1 MADKI
6 KLNVDGILALESS
19 FIKVPYEQLKK
30 ANRKAQKFTEKELTN
45 LASGVADLAKGKG
58 SGAKDPVKALDA
70 MIERM
75 NKLKR
80 KLDEL
85 KAEETMY
92 AGKLAARLSHLQDLA
107 HIRTLTAPEF
117 AAWAHLRLQRV
128 LLDYLMRHGFLTSAK
143 LLATGSSSHPASD
156 ASGSVLNLAAA
167 SAAAEPMTVDTDP
180 APASASQA
188 PAPHPVTELVQFA
201 DLEFFTHQRRIER
214 ALERHSCTE
223 ALAWCHDNKV
233 ALKKLK
239 SHLEFNLRL
248 QEFIELART
257 RQLVPALEYAKTH
270 LVAFADLGHTRAIQQ
285 AMALL
290 AFPPT
295 TTCEPYRTLYDSDRR
310 WTALA
315 AQFRADNFALH
326 CLPPLSALEAT
337 LQAGLAALKTAQC
350 GGKHEDRS
358 INCPV
363 CVPDTFAV
371 LAEKLPLGHHVNSC
385 YVCRISGEIMD
396 GDNPPLVT
404 PEGYVYSRKAVHEMA
419 AKNNGFFR
427 CPRTHSIFKVA
438 QMKKMFL
445 T

>member
-58 SGAKDPVKALDA
+58 SGAKDPVKALDS

-128 LLDYLMRHGFLTSAK
+128 LLDYLMRQGFLTSAK
-143 LLATGSSSHPASD
+143 LLATGSSSHRASD
-156 ASGSVLNLAAA
+156 ASGS
-167 SAAAEPMTVDTDP
+167 
-180 APASASQA
+180 
-188 PAPHPVTELVQFA
+188 
-201 DLEFFTHQRRIER
+201 FFTHQRRIER

-239 SHLEFNLRL
+239 SPSSSNGGWGKLLKVRG
-248 QEFIELART
+248 T
-257 RQLVPALEYAKTH
+257 RPLVPALEYAKTH

-396 GDNPPLVT
+396 EDNPPLVT